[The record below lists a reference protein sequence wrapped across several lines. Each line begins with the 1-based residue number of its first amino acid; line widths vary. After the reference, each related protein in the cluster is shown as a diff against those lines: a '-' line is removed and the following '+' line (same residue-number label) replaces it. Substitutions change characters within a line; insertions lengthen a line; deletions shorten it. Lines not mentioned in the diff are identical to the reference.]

1 MKKRLFI
8 FVAVIFSFL
17 WTGNLIAQCP
27 TGTVTASVS
36 STANTCA
43 GNGTVT
49 VDFSPT
55 TGVSLQLLKGGAIL
69 NHVANATSPYTWSSL
84 QAGNDYQVKVICNT
98 DNTVVYQTL
107 NVTVADNYVPIS
119 TADISV
125 SKCVYKFYTRRNH

>member
-1 MKKRLFI
+1 MKKRLLI

-27 TGTVTASVS
+27 TETVTASVS

-49 VDFSPT
+49 VNFSPT
-55 TGVSLQLLKGGAIL
+55 AGVTLQLLKSGSIL
-69 NHVANATSPYTWSSL
+69 SQVTPTSSPYTWINL
-84 QAGNDYQVKVICNT
+84 QAGNDYQVKVICT
-98 DNTVVYQTL
+98 DDNSVVYQTL

-119 TADISV
+119 NANISV
-125 SKCVYKFYTRRNH
+125 TDVCTNFTQ

>member
-1 MKKRLFI
+1 MKKRLLI

-55 TGVSLQLLKGGAIL
+55 TGLLLQLFKNGSLLRQISP
-69 NHVANATSPYTWSSL
+69 TSSPYTWNNL

-98 DNTVVYQTL
+98 DIGIHIIYSLQGS
-107 NVTVADNYVPIS
+107 I
-119 TADISV
+119 
-125 SKCVYKFYTRRNH
+125 

>member
-1 MKKRLFI
+1 MMKKRLLI

-49 VDFSPT
+49 VNFSPT
-55 TGVSLQLLKGGAIL
+55 AGV
-69 NHVANATSPYTWSSL
+69 
-84 QAGNDYQVKVICNT
+84 
-98 DNTVVYQTL
+98 
-107 NVTVADNYVPIS
+107 
-119 TADISV
+119 
-125 SKCVYKFYTRRNH
+125 